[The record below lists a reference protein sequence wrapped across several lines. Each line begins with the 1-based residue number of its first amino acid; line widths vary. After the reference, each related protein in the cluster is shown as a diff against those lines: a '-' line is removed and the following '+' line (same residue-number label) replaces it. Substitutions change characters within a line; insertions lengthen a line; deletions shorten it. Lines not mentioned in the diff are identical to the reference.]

1 VPRTGHDALRL
12 IFVTVL
18 AFVGAWS
25 AATSAAALDRAQIR
39 GSVSDTTGGVLAGV
53 SVVLRG
59 AASATTETDVE
70 GRFVFGELPPGD
82 YQLVALLPGFVPHH
96 RTLRLAFDETVVV
109 DVTLSAQWLEQLVVT
124 ATKAGEIDALSAPY
138 AISVLAG
145 SELQRLGAHNLAQI
159 AGLAPAVTFS
169 QNTGF
174 AQLTIRG
181 IGTNAVFAGS
191 DPSSAVYLDGVYL
204 ARPAMVLAE
213 FLDLERIEVLR
224 GPQGTL
230 YGRNAVGG
238 AVNVITRSPTDDV
251 ERSAR
256 FVVANY
262 DALRFD
268 ARVSGPLVRGRLMA
282 SAAFLRGIREGFVDD
297 LSHPNNPLGGE
308 DVTAARGQVRAIL
321 TPRMEL
327 LVAADITHQDAV
339 PLTWAKVLVVK
350 PGYQVDNP
358 LGLHQVRTSTKA
370 EGRNLQVGA
379 SARLTA
385 NLATGARLT
394 SLSAFR
400 AVDYDRLVD
409 TDITEL
415 ELNATRVHET
425 QHQVSQEVT
434 VSYDRSSIA
443 WLGGV
448 FLFSERDRQ
457 PTHIRMAAANRENVL
472 NPEVDATSQ
481 AVFGQA
487 TVRVLPA
494 LALTG
499 GLRYSRER
507 KDIRN
512 EGRIQALAS
521 GEVIAGS
528 AYGYTDTVGASP
540 WTPKLGLELQLG
552 GDSLAYVSA
561 TRGFKSGGFNLTST
575 ERGRGYAPEWAWS
588 YEAGV
593 KSLVAAGRVTFAASA
608 FRTSYKDLQ
617 VSTGIRPGVIDVSNA
632 AEARINGVEVEGRS
646 RPFPALEAGGHVA
659 FVDARYDRYR
669 AVGLGGVITD
679 VSGNRL
685 ANAPEWSGRG
695 WLAWSHVF
703 GRSVVTLGADAIWQ
717 SRVFFSP
724 FNSPVEGQRPY
735 RLLHLNAEFGPS
747 HRRWTVAAFARNVT
761 NRDYITGTF
770 PTPAPAIGGRPGDPR
785 HVGLEIAIRR

>member
-1 VPRTGHDALRL
+1 VPETGHDGRRL

-18 AFVGAWS
+18 AVVAAWP
-25 AATSAAALDRAQIR
+25 AVTTAAALDRSQLR
-39 GSVSDTTGGVLAGV
+39 GSVTDPAGGVLAGV
-53 SVVLRG
+53 TLVLRG
-59 AASATTETDVE
+59 AASATTESDIE
-70 GRFVFGELPPGD
+70 GHFAFGELPPGA
-82 YQLVALLPGFVPHH
+82 YELVALRPGFVPHH
-96 RTLRLAFDETVVV
+96 RTLRLAADQTVVI
-109 DVTLSAQWLEQLVVT
+109 DVTLFAQWLEQLVVT

-145 SELQRLGAHNLAQI
+145 SELQRFGAHNLAQI

-204 ARPAMVLAE
+204 ARPAMVLAD
-213 FLDLERIEVLR
+213 FLELERIEVLR

-238 AVNVITRSPTDDV
+238 AVNLITRPPTDDV

-262 DALRFD
+262 DTLRFD
-268 ARVSGPLVRGRLMA
+268 GRVSGPLVRGRLMA
-282 SAAFLRGIREGFVDD
+282 SAAFLRGIREGFVED
-297 LSHPNNPLGGE
+297 LTYPSNSLGGE

-321 TPRMEL
+321 SPRIEL
-327 LVAADITHQDAV
+327 LVAADVTHQDAV

-358 LGLHQVRTSTKA
+358 LDLHQVRTSTKA

-385 NLATGARLT
+385 TLATGARLT

-400 AVDYDRLVD
+400 TVDYDRLVD

-415 ELNATRVHET
+415 ELNATRIHET

-434 VSYDRSSIA
+434 VADERSRIA
-443 WLGGV
+443 WIGGL

-472 NPEVDATSQ
+472 NPAVDATSS

-512 EGRIQALAS
+512 EGRIQTLAS

-528 AYGYTDTVGASP
+528 GYGYDDTVSATP
-540 WTPKLGLELQLG
+540 WTPKLGLELRLR

-588 YEAGV
+588 YEAGL
-593 KSLVAAGRVTFAASA
+593 KALAAGGRVSLAASA
-608 FRTSYKDLQ
+608 FRTSYNDLQ

-632 AEARINGVEVEGRS
+632 AEATINGVEVEGRS
-646 RPFPALEAGGHVA
+646 RPFAALEAGGHLA
-659 FVDARYDRYR
+659 FVDARYDGYR

-695 WLAWSHVF
+695 WLTSSHVF
-703 GRSVVTLGADAIWQ
+703 GRNVLTLGAEAIWQ

-724 FNSPVEGQRPY
+724 FNNPVEGQRPY
-735 RLLHLNAEFGPS
+735 RLLHLTAEFGPS
-747 HRRWTVAAFARNVT
+747 HRRWTVSAFARNVT
-761 NRDYITGTF
+761 NQDYLTGTF

-785 HVGLEIAIRR
+785 HVGVAIAVRR